1 MNKETEK
8 SRAWQ
13 YAYMYMIK
21 TKDRMPLFSLAHEKH
36 GKKMRNKGSHLLN
49 FNYGKKNKR
58 RCEYHN
64 DDDEN
69 ESLDAPSA

>member
-1 MNKETEK
+1 M
-8 SRAWQ
+8 
-13 YAYMYMIK
+13 
-21 TKDRMPLFSLAHEKH
+21 
-36 GKKMRNKGSHLLN
+36 GNKGSQLLN
-49 FNYGKKNKR
+49 FNYEKKKKR